1 MDVNKDVLTN
11 LHKELLQGMYFDY
24 DDTSTKF
31 IDIITIMGS
40 LFVYEPE
47 IRKGNKGQTIS
58 IPVFNYFIW
67 EKEQTAVEELFGWV
81 TDMPVSIQFT
91 NMTPPNIEEGLI
103 LSLPALQD
111 VALFY
116 DDIESIAGVNDHHK
130 NNSQITYDYIRLINK
145 DNEKAKQQKLAAFL
159 RKTISDSSEILVAN
173 IKLLNKRKIKTTPS
187 AILLVLTIAA
197 AKSYFNGGVRVF
209 YYHSKRIDTNMINLA
224 KASHPKTYQL
234 LNALYQRISLEM
246 KIETPILHKTRATII
261 KEMPKEYK
269 LQIKHTNECLRMKRK
284 TVLPAAV
291 TTPCGICTAC
301 LQRKIALAAADS
313 EVYDGFYQYDYGQK
327 VEEITSEQDQQIYKD
342 TLELI
347 KSLYKELNNKK
358 QFDEEYQHLGDD
370 FLSAFDYFFN
380 RYNPY

>member
-24 DDTSTKF
+24 DDPSTKF

-91 NMTPPNIEEGLI
+91 NMTPPDIEEGLI

-130 NNSQITYDYIRLINK
+130 NNTQITYDYIRLINK
-145 DNEKAKQQKLAAFL
+145 DNEKSKQQKLAAFL

-173 IKLLNKRKIKTTPS
+173 IKLLNKRKTKTTPS
-187 AILLVLTIAA
+187 TILLVLTIAA
-197 AKSYFNGGVRVF
+197 AKSY
-209 YYHSKRIDTNMINLA
+209 
-224 KASHPKTYQL
+224 
-234 LNALYQRISLEM
+234 
-246 KIETPILHKTRATII
+246 
-261 KEMPKEYK
+261 
-269 LQIKHTNECLRMKRK
+269 
-284 TVLPAAV
+284 
-291 TTPCGICTAC
+291 
-301 LQRKIALAAADS
+301 
-313 EVYDGFYQYDYGQK
+313 
-327 VEEITSEQDQQIYKD
+327 
-342 TLELI
+342 
-347 KSLYKELNNKK
+347 
-358 QFDEEYQHLGDD
+358 
-370 FLSAFDYFFN
+370 
-380 RYNPY
+380 